1 MSSSWFEPVHA
12 RATYHAEASTES
24 RGALAEAAAAACSR
38 AAPALLARQHADG
51 YWVGDLLADSTLE
64 SDYVLLQLWLHPPRD
79 GEWKPPSWD
88 RIVRAR
94 QAILDRQ
101 RPDGGF
107 DIYPDGPSD
116 VNATIK
122 AYVAMRLAGLEID
135 SEPVRRARET
145 ILGLGGI
152 QEANSYVRINL
163 SLFGLYPKRHV
174 PTIPVELAL
183 VPGGLI
189 YEMSSW
195 TRAIV
200 MPLAIIQAKTDTRP
214 VPAGFDLDELV
225 VPGKTFKLPRR
236 DRLSALF
243 RQLDVALKVWESR
256 GPEMIRKPA
265 IREAE
270 KWILDRTRNSA
281 CLGAIFP

>member
-1 MSSSWFEPVHA
+1 MPSSWFEPLQA
-12 RATYHAEASTES
+12 RASYQSEAVSES
-24 RGALAEAAAAACSR
+24 RAGLAEAAALACSR
-38 AAPALLARQHADG
+38 AAPALLARQYPEG

-79 GEWKPPSWD
+79 GEWKPPTWE
-88 RIVRAR
+88 RILRAR
-94 QAILDRQ
+94 GAILDRQ
-101 RPDGGF
+101 RRDGGF
-107 DIYPDGPSD
+107 DIYPDGPAD

-122 AYVAMRLAGLEID
+122 AYVALRLSGLD
-135 SEPVRRARET
+135 VASEPLRRARDT

-200 MPLAIIQAKTDTRP
+200 MPLSIIQAKTDTRP
-214 VPAGFDLDELV
+214 VPAGFNLDELV
-225 VPGKTFKLPRR
+225 VPGKTFKLPKR

-256 GPEMIRKPA
+256 GPEMIRKPGG
-265 IREAE
+265 
-270 KWILDRTRNSA
+270 DQPGS
-281 CLGAIFP
+281 